1 MKFERSKRGCGSISI
16 DGRASVTTLSCRVD
30 DALLDDELLGGAL
43 LNDELLLDELLGD
56 ELLDDELLYE

>member
-30 DALLDDELLGGAL
+30 DES
-43 LNDELLLDELLGD
+43 LDEELRD
-56 ELLDDELLYE
+56 YELLDDELVYEEPGDEESVV